1 MKFAVRSHLSYH
13 IAADSTLI
21 FNIAVCNNSVQKIL
35 QEDLQIE
42 GAADWDQQT
51 SGELDNRY
59 VRVNAPP
66 GQVRIRYKATVE
78 LNAIEQSPQA
88 IAEVPP
94 AQLPLEV
101 LPYLYPSRYCESDR
115 LLRFAETEFGELV
128 PDYSRVTAICNWI
141 YENVVYLSGSTSPHT
156 SAFDTAT
163 ERAGVCRDFAHLAI
177 AFCQALNIPARFVSG
192 YAYDLHPPDF
202 HAYFEAYLGQA
213 WYLFDATRLVPRTG
227 LIRIGTGRDAADV
240 SFATLFGPVT
250 METMDLQVDCLTPGE
265 RPQLSDGAIAFVE
278 SSRDSI

>member
-1 MKFAVRSHLSYH
+1 MKFAISCKLTYQ

-21 FNIAVCNNSVQKIL
+21 FNIAVCNNRVQEIL
-35 QEDLQIE
+35 HEDLQIQ
-42 GAADWDQQT
+42 GAADWDQHT
-51 SGELDNRY
+51 SRELENRY
-59 VRVNAPP
+59 LRVNAASGPL
-66 GQVRIRYKATVE
+66 QIRYDATVE
-78 LNAIEQSPQA
+78 LNAITQPPQA
-88 IAEVPP
+88 IAEVPL

-115 LLRFAETEFGELV
+115 LLRFAQTEFGELV

-141 YENVVYLSGSTSPHT
+141 YENVAYLSGSTNTQT

-163 ERAGVCRDFAHLAI
+163 ERTGVCRDFAHLGI
-177 AFCQALNIPARFVSG
+177 AFCRALNIPARFVTG
-192 YAYDLHPPDF
+192 YAYDLTPPDF
-202 HAYFEAYLGQA
+202 HAYFEAYLGNA

-250 METMDLQVDCLTPGE
+250 METMELQVDCLTPGQ
-265 RPQLSDGAIAFVE
+265 RPQPTDGAIAFVE
-278 SSRDSI
+278 PSRGPM